1 MPQSAFRRG
10 FLDGWSS
17 IRGSEPA
24 PTIPPCSLE
33 PGRDAYRAGVALGV
47 REAQA
52 NPKSAVSGQSAI
64 DTWFYNALQYRG
76 DR

>member
-1 MPQSAFRRG
+1 MPQNAIRRG

-24 PTIPPCSLE
+24 PAIPPCSLE
-33 PGRDAYRAGVALGV
+33 PGGDAYRAGVALGV
-47 REAQA
+47 REAQV
-52 NPKSAVSGQSAI
+52 NPKSAWGPSAI
-64 DTWFYNALQYRG
+64 DTWFDNALRYCG